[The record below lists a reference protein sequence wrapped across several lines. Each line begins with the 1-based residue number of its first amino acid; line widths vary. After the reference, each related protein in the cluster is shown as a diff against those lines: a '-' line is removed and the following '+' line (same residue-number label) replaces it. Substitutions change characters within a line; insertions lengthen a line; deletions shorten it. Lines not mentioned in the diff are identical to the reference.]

1 MIFINFLIIRIC
13 NIVKGFS
20 LIYIVYIQDVNFKEF
35 VRKFIFEEEIK
46 LKFQYYNVDVYRSV
60 FVLFQ
65 FVRKVKYKKKFIVLV
80 LQIFVY

>member
-1 MIFINFLIIRIC
+1 MIFINFLINIC